1 MCKRV
6 APLRNS
12 TVPDERRHQA
22 RHRLTSISY
31 VELGPGNGGIIVNL
45 GTGGLSLHA
54 AVKLNAE
61 MELTLRFRLEPT
73 EEPIEVVGRVAWL
86 DPTQK
91 EAGISFTNLSSDAE
105 QRIAN
110 WIAEQEQAISVTQHD
125 VSPQPKS
132 RSMRGAEAPL
142 SMRPVVPASLA
153 AERSENA
160 QPSPG
165 ERIPRR
171 VLSES
176 FRDDFSTTPSALQL
190 TTSAPPALAVPSP
203 EERIERPSDK
213 LLRSPARRYEALLE
227 PEQPALTAKEI
238 PRKDSPWPALTPSP
252 AKVTEPNRPAP
263 RANDSLTL
271 KLRQRRQFAMAGA
284 ALAAGILVLVVT
296 ITSMRKPSGRRGPV
310 RESTGLTSSGAA
322 VEPDGAPQIPSEALN
337 DQSAQSDT
345 SADGPTNTESD
356 YDLLPI
362 LPANQPATVSQDGD
376 WAAHVESMLG
386 MDPPAKINPAVLGLP
401 VWTVQHSGFYYCGDN
416 LNSET
421 PQPGTLMT
429 QGEAL
434 QSGYQPKLGSYCN

>member
-1 MCKRV
+1 MQRV

-12 TVPDERRHQA
+12 TVPEERRNQA
-22 RHRLTSISY
+22 RHRLTSILY
-31 VELGPGNGGIIVNL
+31 VELGPGNGGIIVSL

-54 AVKLNAE
+54 AIKLNAE
-61 MELTLRFRLEPT
+61 TELTLRFRLEPT
-73 EEPIEVVGRVAWL
+73 EEPIEVAGRVAWL

-110 WIAEQEQAISVTQHD
+110 WIAEQEQAMSVTQHD

-132 RSMRGAEAPL
+132 PSTRGAEAPL

-176 FRDDFSTTPSALQL
+176 FLDDFSTTPSALQL

-203 EERIERPSDK
+203 EDRFERPSDK
-213 LLRSPARRYEALLE
+213 LLRSPAKRYEALLE
-227 PEQPALTAKEI
+227 AEQPAVAKEI

-263 RANDSLTL
+263 RADDSLAS
-271 KLRQRRQFAMAGA
+271 KLRRRRQFAMAGA

-296 ITSMRKPSGRRGPV
+296 ITSIRKPYGRRGFMG
-310 RESTGLTSSGAA
+310 ESAGVSSS
-322 VEPDGAPQIPSEALN
+322 VVLVKPESAPQIPSKALN
-337 DQSAQSDT
+337 DQSAQSGT
-345 SADGPTNTESD
+345 SADDPTNTESD

-362 LPANQPATVSQDGD
+362 LPTNQPATVSQDGD

-386 MDPPAKINPAVLGLP
+386 IDEPARINPAVLGLP

-434 QSGYQPKLGSYCN
+434 QSGYQPKLGSYCH